1 MPNDKWKMNT
11 LRLERQEESNASML
25 FTFIKFLMRPI
36 FRVLFSVEHHGIE
49 NIPAAGAVII
59 AGNHPS
65 YLDPLLVALPIKR
78 ALRFMAWDALFK
90 VPVLGQIIRGVGA
103 FPVDIRKGKGESAFR
118 EALKVLNNGDA
129 LGIFPEGQRS
139 EQAAMGELRT
149 GVARLAI
156 ETGAPIVPVTI
167 GGASRAWPKWRLLPR
182 SAKIVV
188 RYHEPIRLDEAERAS
203 HREDRDFH
211 QQVMQRVAASINRS
225 LKPAIR
231 GAETIEKWYT
241 QPPPNIRSY
250 EWAPLIA
257 TLVTLLVAW
266 RRGALE
272 AHALPVVLICAAYY
286 LYLMADLT
294 IIPPARLSKWIRN
307 SMPIW
312 LIPIWH
318 DFLVRAIAVPAGE
331 QNRLLLGATFAAFF
345 PFFYED
351 YFSLQK
357 FVRGVVAGYYF
368 SMLLQLWLPHG
379 LGVLVA
385 VLGMI
390 AIFVFW
396 YGVIYRG
403 WIAATML
410 AAIAA
415 AVWMSDAPIL
425 PLPAY
430 AALAF
435 GVILYL
441 QTFVSIAYDI
451 RKAGNVSLPAFPAGS
466 VNDKPI

>member
-1 MPNDKWKMNT
+1 
-11 LRLERQEESNASML
+11 ML
-25 FTFIKFLMRPI
+25 FTFIKFLARPV
-36 FRVLFSVEHHGIE
+36 FRVLFSVEHHGVE
-49 NIPAAGAVII
+49 NIPVDGAVII

-65 YLDPLLVALPIKR
+65 YLDPLLVGLPIKR
-78 ALRFMAWDALFK
+78 TIRFMAWDALFK
-90 VPVLGQIIRGVGA
+90 VPVLGQIIRAIGA

-118 EALKVLNNGDA
+118 EALRVLNEGDA

-167 GGASRAWPKWRLLPR
+167 GGASRAWPKWRLLPK

-188 RYHEPIRLDEAERAS
+188 RYHEPIRLDESERLKY
-203 HREDRDFH
+203 REDREF
-211 QQVMQRVAASINRS
+211 QQEVMQRVAASINRS

-257 TLVTLLVAW
+257 MIVTLIVAYL
-266 RRGALE
+266 RGTFA
-272 AHALPVVLICAAYY
+272 AHALPVILICAGYY
-286 LYLMADLT
+286 LYLMADLMLLK
-294 IIPPARLSKWIRN
+294 PSRLAKWIRN

-312 LIPIWH
+312 LILIWH
-318 DFLVRAIAVPAGE
+318 YFLVRGVAVPVGD
-331 QNRLLLGATFAAFF
+331 QNLLLVVATIAAFF

-357 FVRGVVAGYYF
+357 FVRGAVASYYY
-368 SMLLQLWLPHG
+368 SMLLQLWRPHG
-379 LGVLVA
+379 LGTLVA

-396 YGVIYRG
+396 YRVIYRW
-403 WIAATML
+403 WIAAAMA
-410 AAIAA
+410 AAIVA
-415 AVWMSDAPIL
+415 AVRMSSAPIP
-425 PLPAY
+425 PLLVY
-430 AALAF
+430 AALAL
-435 GVILYL
+435 GVIVYL
-441 QTFVSIAYDI
+441 QTLITIAYDI
-451 RKAGNVSLPAFPAGS
+451 RRAGNVSLPADGS
-466 VNDKPI
+466 DDKLER

>member
-1 MPNDKWKMNT
+1 
-11 LRLERQEESNASML
+11 ML

-90 VPVLGQIIRGVGA
+90 VPVLGQIIRAVGA

-266 RRGALE
+266 RRSALE
-272 AHALPVVLICAAYY
+272 AHALPVVLICAVYY

-318 DFLVRAIAVPAGE
+318 YFLVRAIAVPAGE
-331 QNRLLLGATFAAFF
+331 QNLLLLGATFAAFF

-451 RKAGNVSLPAFPAGS
+451 RKAGNVSLPAYPAAT